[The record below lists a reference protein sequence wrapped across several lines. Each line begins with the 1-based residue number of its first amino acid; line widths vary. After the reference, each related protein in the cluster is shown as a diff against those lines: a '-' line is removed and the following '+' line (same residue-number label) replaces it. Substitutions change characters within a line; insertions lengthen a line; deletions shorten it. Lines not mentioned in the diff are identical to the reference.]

1 MRFRLLGPLHVLRND
16 TPIPLGGISRRATLG
31 YLLLH
36 TNDVISTGRLLQ
48 ALWGVEAPPTARKIL
63 QNAVS
68 GLRRALAEGLG
79 AEGSQLLVTH
89 APGYVLR
96 ADPAVVDLC
105 EFRELARR
113 GQTAL
118 ALGRWDE
125 ADHQLRRALALW
137 NGPALADL
145 AEGGYDWPELTA
157 LQNDRFTVLED
168 RMEAALAA
176 GHHLGVL
183 SELEAVVSAE
193 PLRERLC
200 RQLMMALYRSGRQAE
215 ALGAYRRTRAAL
227 VEELGLDPGPELQE
241 LERAILDHDPALLP
255 TGGAAVRLATSP
267 APPRAPGPRTAP
279 PPKAAAPSPALAR
292 RTAAGRPETEPPRP
306 GTTAAAAFA
315 PPAAPVG
322 GEEQKLVTAVFVRAE
337 IPAGTT
343 TPEVVEQVLAQ
354 ARAVVRNR
362 AVRAGGRGQ
371 GELGPLTVCVFG
383 ADRAREDDALRA
395 VRTAVELAGHTGAG
409 FRLRVAVAS
418 GEALVTGATGDPL
431 TSAAA
436 DPALVSGTSGQARM
450 AGAPGEAQVAGGPGE
465 AQVTGGPGEAGVAG
479 DPGEGRVAGSSGRTP
494 VSGAATAGSPFGVT
508 GQLFQTGLDMLFEAP
523 PGAVRVCGTTRR
535 LCGDRFGFEVSRT
548 TAGGHDVT
556 MSAPAA
562 PAPRGEPPFVGRDRE
577 LEQLAWWA
585 EEVRRSGRPHLVTVL
600 GEPGIGKS
608 RLMAEFRRRLAAGRG
623 PRCLVGTNRALRPEE
638 PYVSLAEP
646 VRAYAG
652 VADAD
657 PALSRDRRLRDAVRE
672 LVGPGPVAAQLADG
686 LRRLISL
693 PGGEAC
699 RPLPSAE
706 DDSMLVAWRRFVA
719 ELAAREPLVVVLEDF
734 ERVDDALLAFAV
746 ELAEAVDDVPL
757 LVVLTGR
764 LELADRPAYR
774 SGGRRNATTVTLEPL
789 PRPAVDALLEE
800 VLPAPRDSR
809 TAELHATLAER
820 SGGNPLFALEFA
832 RAVTGDGAEPGAA
845 RAGTSGGRVPV
856 PPAVHAIVSAR
867 LDTLGEAEKALL
879 YDASLFEGSF
889 LDRELA
895 ALGDTDERRVRDGL
909 DALERRG
916 LVRRCR
922 RCPELGAV
930 EYQFVHDLV
939 AETAYARLPHAVRA
953 DKHLRAA
960 GWLAREPDRSP
971 ALVLHHC
978 RRAVHHA
985 TVARRPDGDVS
996 GRVGALLLDAGQRAR
1011 ERGATGAAEY
1021 YYRVAQEFS
1030 PSGRPRWLLPL
1041 RRPHE
1046 AKSPA

>member
-36 TNDVISTGRLLQ
+36 TNDVISTGRLLH

-200 RQLMMALYRSGRQAE
+200 GQLMTALYRSGRQAE

-255 TGGAAVRLATSP
+255 TGGAAVRLTASP
-267 APPRAPGPRTAP
+267 APPHAPGPRTP
-279 PPKAAAPSPALAR
+279 SPPKAAAPSPALVR
-292 RTAAGRPETEPPRP
+292 RTAAGRRETEPSRRR
-306 GTTAAAAFA
+306 TAAAAAFA

-322 GEEQKLVTAVFVRAE
+322 GEEQKQVTAVFVRAE

-343 TPEVVEQVLAQ
+343 TPEVVEQLLAQ
-354 ARAVVRNR
+354 ARTVVRNR
-362 AVRAGGRGQ
+362 AVRAGGCGQ

-383 ADRAREDDALRA
+383 ADRVREDDALRA

-436 DPALVSGTSGQARM
+436 GQALVSGASGQARVTGASAEARV
-450 AGAPGEAQVAGGPGE
+450 AGAPAEA
-465 AQVTGGPGEAGVAG
+465 
-479 DPGEGRVAGSSGRTP
+479 RVAGASGRTP
-494 VSGAATAGSPFGVT
+494 MSGAGTAGSPFGVT

-523 PGAVRVCGTTRR
+523 PGAVRVCETTRR

-562 PAPRGEPPFVGRDRE
+562 PATRGEPPFVGRDRE

-608 RLMAEFRRRLAAGRG
+608 RLMAEFRRRLAAGGG

-657 PALSRDRRLRDAVRE
+657 PELSRDRRLRDAVTE
-672 LVGPGPVAAQLADG
+672 LVGPGPVAAQLSDG
-686 LRRLISL
+686 LRRLISR
-693 PGGEAC
+693 PGGSAC

-746 ELAEAVDDVPL
+746 ELAEAVADVPL
-757 LVVLTGR
+757 LVVVTGR

-809 TAELHATLAER
+809 TTELHATLAER

-832 RAVTGDGAEPGAA
+832 RAVTGDGEVPGAA
-845 RAGTSGGRVPV
+845 RAGTFGGRVPV

-895 ALGDTDERRVRDGL
+895 ALGDTDEHGVRDGL

-930 EYQFVHDLV
+930 EYQFVHDLI

-1021 YYRVAQEFS
+1021 YYRVAQEFA
-1030 PSGRPRWLLPL
+1030 PSGRPQWLLPL